1 MSTAIRFISYDPESE
16 RLSVTF
22 VTGRRYI
29 YENVPEKVYDAFL
42 NAPSRGQFFNFEIRD
57 RFPYREVKR
66 SA

>member
-1 MSTAIRFISYDPESE
+1 MSTAIRFISYDADSE

-29 YENVPEKVYDAFL
+29 YENVPEKIYDEFL
-42 NAPSRGQFFNFEIRD
+42 NASSRGQFFNFEIRD